1 MKSVLSGR
9 SIAPRLEHAPNYA
22 RDVTDHETDGATY
35 LAWLMR
41 RRGLSSPRLADL
53 AGEVSGSAI
62 RYYVRGEAVPRE
74 DKAKAL
80 AVLFGPRDGEKLLRL
95 WGHDDLADGF
105 VEDFSAM
112 LHGHEAA
119 VEALLARNR
128 LEYDG
133 EPLTEQQAVEV
144 ELFVDFIRA
153 RDNGSAR

>member
-1 MKSVLSGR
+1 M
-9 SIAPRLEHAPNYA
+9 AAYEEN
-22 RDVTDHETDGATY
+22 GASY
-35 LAWLMR
+35 LGWLMR

-80 AVLFGPRDGEKLLRL
+80 AVLFGPRDGQKLLRL
-95 WGHDDLADGF
+95 WGYEELADGF
-105 VEDFSAM
+105 EEDFSAM

-119 VEALLARNR
+119 VEALLSRNR

-133 EPLTEQQAVEV
+133 EPLTEEQAIEA
-144 ELFVDFIRA
+144 ETFIDFIRA
-153 RDNGSAR
+153 RDEAS

>member
-1 MKSVLSGR
+1 M
-9 SIAPRLEHAPNYA
+9 
-22 RDVTDHETDGATY
+22 TDNHDDSGATY

-41 RRGLSSPRLADL
+41 RRGLSSPRLAEL
-53 AGEVSGSAI
+53 TGEVSGSAI

-80 AVLFGPRDGEKLLRL
+80 GVIFGPRDGQKLVRL
-95 WGHDDLADGF
+95 WGYHDLADGF
-105 VEDFSAM
+105 AEDFSAM

-133 EPLTEQQAVEV
+133 EPLTEEQAVEV
-144 ELFVDFIRA
+144 ETFIDFIRE
-153 RDNGSAR
+153 RDEAS

>member
-1 MKSVLSGR
+1 MVRTRSLESGPKLGAER
-9 SIAPRLEHAPNYA
+9 TTLRAVIDYEEN
-22 RDVTDHETDGATY
+22 GATY

-62 RYYVRGEAVPRE
+62 RYYVRGEAIPRE
-74 DKAKAL
+74 DKAQAL
-80 AVLFGPRDGEKLLRL
+80 AVLFGPRDGAKLLRL

-133 EPLTEQQAVEV
+133 EPLTEEQAVEV
-144 ELFVDFIRA
+144 EFFLNFIRA
-153 RDNGSAR
+153 RDNGSS

>member
-1 MKSVLSGR
+1 MTNV
-9 SIAPRLEHAPNYA
+9 
-22 RDVTDHETDGATY
+22 HEKDGATY

-41 RRGLSSPRLADL
+41 RRGMSSPRLAGL
-53 AGEVSGSAI
+53 TGEVSGSAI
-62 RYYVRGEAVPRE
+62 RYYVRGEAIPRE

-105 VEDFSAM
+105 LDDFSAM

-128 LEYDG
+128 IEYDG
-133 EPLTEQQAVEV
+133 EPLTEEQATEA
-144 ELFVDFIRA
+144 ETFIDFIRA
-153 RDNGSAR
+153 RDNGAMPS

>member
-1 MKSVLSGR
+1 M
-9 SIAPRLEHAPNYA
+9 AAYEEN
-22 RDVTDHETDGATY
+22 GASY
-35 LAWLMR
+35 LGWLMR

-53 AGEVSGSAI
+53 TGEVSGSAI

-80 AVLFGPRDGEKLLRL
+80 AVLFGPRDGQKLLRL
-95 WGHDDLADGF
+95 WGYNELADGF
-105 VEDFSAM
+105 EEDFSAM

-133 EPLTEQQAVEV
+133 EPLTEEQALEV
-144 ELFVDFIRA
+144 ESFINFVRV
-153 RDNGSAR
+153 RDEAS